1 MLLLKI
7 INVIKWH
14 AKTMKNRLMLLFS
27 SLLFSLDLSINNDGL
42 YALNPSLH
50 KNTEFDCVSEEELSD
65 ITNTSI
71 KECIEKS
78 KSQWAKDAITSGNKH
93 TSSINNLIKLIEKN
107 FFIKPEIHEK
117 SVAQFCD
124 AIKRV
129 SSSKR
134 WEDCTSRVLSLS
146 NGLLID
152 ISLMNY
158 LNCTV
163 EYNNLNEFYDSMFS
177 EFSRALDSF
186 NCLDIVSN
194 CVQNFLGVE
203 SCTNLKDYFRHDWDC
218 YLNQFRLLNTGKKT
232 KKEGEGL
239 EDEWT
244 EETDLQVCIGN
255 RVFNQQI
262 ANDINKNFL
271 PSLGY
276 DTKLVKVTP
285 DLDCCLKVDNKTLNS
300 SDIRRIDFEVR
311 EYIYEKHE
319 LYTGI
324 LGFIRESISDVLSQP
339 SNCIQTEDGYFI
351 IVPLPAKLPVKFDKQ
366 DSALDSLKKISI
378 RIMEVLNNRKIDTE
392 YRDENFQVVTPYNL
406 YSKIERPK
414 LVTEQDK
421 IKYLEQKLYEKAKTL
436 KVNGTIK
443 VITNKNEFSFLHWN
457 GELFVSHANFH
468 IKITDNNGQDKFVM
482 SHNAS
487 LSELIL
493 LQYLQLLEDNNFSDI
508 SDYEFDLICQG
519 CARMKMK
526 PIFSKNNG
534 DEQLFTFGRKKEND
548 NFNTDS
554 SKQSQFSAKQNDSCP
569 KFAFGIDGKRLIL
582 DLRNPSSKASDVR
595 RNFNEE
601 IVIPV
606 IETVIDNLNAEINND
621 WLAEFKIPEKTVSIG
636 VKYIQP
642 ESLSRD
648 CPVSCLGNFVFDVQ
662 IFYNENMTNNEIYD
676 IYLKIM
682 ELCNKVYAYFGKNVR
697 VTINIFWGKCI

>member
-107 FFIKPEIHEK
+107 FFIKPEIHK
-117 SVAQFCD
+117 KRVAQFCD

-129 SSSKR
+129 SNSR
-134 WEDCTSRVLSLS
+134 RREDCTSHVLSLS

-158 LNCTV
+158 LNYTV

-177 EFSRALDSF
+177 EFLRALNSF
-186 NCLDIVSN
+186 NCFDIVSN
-194 CVQNFLGVE
+194 SVQNFLGVE

-255 RVFNQQI
+255 RVLYQQI

-285 DLDCCLKVDNKTLNS
+285 SLDFCVNVDNKTLNS

-311 EYIYEKHE
+311 EYIYKKRE

-324 LGFIRESISDVLSQP
+324 LEFIRESISDILSRP
-339 SNCIQTEDGYFI
+339 YNCIQTKDGYFI
-351 IVPLPAKLPVKFDKQ
+351 IVTLSVKFAKQ
-366 DSALDSLKKISI
+366 DSALDSLKKFSI
-378 RIMEVLNNRKIDTE
+378 RIMEDLNNRKIDTE
-392 YRDENFQVVTPYNL
+392 YRDENFQVVTPYSL

-421 IKYLEQKLYEKAKTL
+421 TNYLEQKLSEKAKTL

-443 VITNKNEFSFLHWN
+443 VITNKNEFSFLSWT
-457 GELFVSHANFH
+457 GGLFVGHANLH
-468 IKITDNNGQDKFVM
+468 IKITDNNGQDKFVRF
-482 SHNAS
+482 HNAS

-534 DEQLFTFGRKKEND
+534 DEQPFTFGRKKEND

-554 SKQSQFSAKQNDSCP
+554 SKQSQFSAKQNDNCP
-569 KFAFGIDGKRLIL
+569 KFAFGIDDKRLIL
-582 DLRNPSSKASDVR
+582 DLRSSSSKASDVR
-595 RNFNEE
+595 LNFNEE

-606 IETVIDNLNAEINND
+606 IETVIDNLNAEINDD
-621 WLAEFKIPEKTVSIG
+621 WLDEFKIPEKTVSIG
-636 VKYIQP
+636 IKYIQP
-642 ESLSRD
+642 ERFSPD
-648 CPVSCLGNFVFDVQ
+648 CPLSVLGNFVFDVQ

-682 ELCNKVYAYFGKNVR
+682 ELCNKVYAYFGKNVG
-697 VTINIFWGKCI
+697 VTTNIYWEKCI

>member
-7 INVIKWH
+7 MNVIKWH

-50 KNTEFDCVSEEELSD
+50 ENTEFDCVSEEELRD

-107 FFIKPEIHEK
+107 FFIKQEIHEK
-117 SVAQFCD
+117 RVAQFCD

-129 SSSKR
+129 SNSKR
-134 WEDCTSRVLSLS
+134 REDCTSRVLSLS

-163 EYNNLNEFYDSMFS
+163 EYNNLNEFYDNMFS
-177 EFSRALDSF
+177 EFSRALISF
-186 NCLDIVSN
+186 KCFDIVSN
-194 CVQNFLGVE
+194 SVQNFLGVE

-255 RVFNQQI
+255 RVLYQQI

-285 DLDCCLKVDNKTLNS
+285 SLDFCVNVDNKTLNS

-311 EYIYEKHE
+311 EYIYEKRK
-319 LYTGI
+319 LNTGI
-324 LGFIRESISDVLSQP
+324 LEFIRESIPDVLSRP
-339 SNCIQTEDGYFI
+339 YNCIQTKDGYFI
-351 IVPLPAKLPVKFDKQ
+351 IVTLPEKFAKQ
-366 DSALDSLKKISI
+366 DSALDSLKKFSI
-378 RIMEVLNNRKIDTE
+378 RIMEDLNNRKIDTE
-392 YRDENFQVVTPYNL
+392 YRDENFQVVTPYIL
-406 YSKIERPK
+406 YPKIERPK

-421 IKYLEQKLYEKAKTL
+421 IKYLEQKLSEKAKTL

-443 VITNKNEFSFLHWN
+443 VITNKNEFSFLSWE
-457 GELFVSHANFH
+457 GKLFVRHTNLH
-468 IKITDNNGQDKFVM
+468 IKITDNNGQDKFVKFR
-482 SHNAS
+482 NAS

-493 LQYLQLLEDNNFSDI
+493 IQYLQLLEDNNFSDI

-526 PIFSKNNG
+526 PIFSKNNS
-534 DEQLFTFGRKKEND
+534 DEQLFTFKRKKEND

-554 SKQSQFSAKQNDSCP
+554 SKQSQFSVEQNDNSP
-569 KFAFGIDGKRLIL
+569 KFAFGIDDKRLIL
-582 DLRNPSSKASDVR
+582 DLKNPSSEASDVR
-595 RNFNEE
+595 RSFNEE

-606 IETVIDNLNAEINND
+606 IETVIDNLNAEINDD
-621 WLAEFKIPEKTVSIG
+621 WLAEFKIPEETVLIG
-636 VKYIQP
+636 IKYIQP
-642 ESLSRD
+642 ESFSRD
-648 CPVSCLGNFVFDVQ
+648 YPVSILGNFVFDVQ

-682 ELCNKVYAYFGKNVR
+682 ELCNKVYAYFGKNVG
-697 VTINIFWGKCI
+697 VTTNIFWEKCI